1 MQGIFIENDE
11 GAMVRPSSKKQV
23 KDMVRLGLTVSV
35 EATSPFGNEPD
46 GILTKEMLETHG
58 KILFVGPDPHRQR
71 DFYGSI
77 SLNKKGDIRVE

>member
-23 KDMVRLGLTVSV
+23 KEMVKQGSTVSV
-35 EATSPFGNEPD
+35 EATSAFGNEPD

-58 KILFVGPDPHRQR
+58 KILFVGPDPYTKRN
-71 DFYGSI
+71 FYGSI